1 MTKPEDERHTQA
13 EGGRSLP
20 QEGDAHQRPEA
31 PRQSE
36 TRRKKEAHS
45 EAEGRAEGNVSERDP
60 SLRLFDLHCH
70 LDFAENARELAA
82 GLAQRG
88 IGALSVT
95 VTPAGYVRA
104 AALFAPCANVHTA
117 LGLHPWWVADGRC
130 GEADVARFERL
141 AAKARFVGEVGLDF
155 APAHASTR
163 ETQLAAFERVARA
176 CADAERDGRAA
187 TPPPHSIPLPATPER
202 DGRRVLSLHA
212 VRAAGAVLDV
222 LERTGAAQACTCV
235 FHWFSGTAG
244 ELQRALGLG
253 CLFSINPR
261 MLATKRGRAYARALP
276 PDRLLLETDLPAQ
289 GAGRADAADMESALQ
304 GALCEL
310 ASLRGED
317 CGGLAERLARTGA
330 RILALPHAV
339 PQPR

>member
-13 EGGRSLP
+13 EGGRPLS

-36 TRRKKEAHS
+36 TRRKKDAHS

-104 AALFAPCANVHTA
+104 AALFAPCANVRTA

-130 GEADVARFERL
+130 TEDDVAQFEQL
-141 AAKARFVGEVGLDF
+141 AKDARFVGEVGLDF
-155 APAHASTR
+155 APAHAASR
-163 ETQLAAFERVARA
+163 DVQLAAFERVAHA
-176 CADAERDGRAA
+176 CAEGGGKVLRGAVDQVDWGAVHGCGREEEVAV
-187 TPPPHSIPLPATPER
+187 I
-202 DGRRVLSLHA
+202 A
-212 VRAAGAVLDV
+212 VRMCDV
-222 LERTGAAQACTCV
+222 
-235 FHWFSGTAG
+235 
-244 ELQRALGLG
+244 
-253 CLFSINPR
+253 P
-261 MLATKRGRAYARALP
+261 
-276 PDRLLLETDLPAQ
+276 
-289 GAGRADAADMESALQ
+289 
-304 GALCEL
+304 
-310 ASLRGED
+310 
-317 CGGLAERLARTGA
+317 
-330 RILALPHAV
+330 
-339 PQPR
+339 

>member
-1 MTKPEDERHTQA
+1 MTRPGSGASA
-13 EGGRSLP
+13 ETPGGM
-20 QEGDAHQRPEA
+20 
-31 PRQSE
+31 
-36 TRRKKEAHS
+36 
-45 EAEGRAEGNVSERDP
+45 
-60 SLRLFDLHCH
+60 RLFDAHCH
-70 LDFAENARELAA
+70 LDFAENAVELAD
-82 GLAQRG
+82 GLARRG
-88 IGALSVT
+88 IGALSAT
-95 VTPAGYVRA
+95 VTPSDYELASALLADCPNVR
-104 AALFAPCANVHTA
+104 VA

-155 APAHASTR
+155 APAHADAR
-163 ETQLAAFERVARA
+163 KAQLAAFERVARA

-187 TPPPHSIPLPATPER
+187 TPPPHSGPLPATPER

-235 FHWFSGTAG
+235 FHWFSGTSD
-244 ELQRALGLG
+244 ELQRALGLE

-289 GAGRADAADMESALQ
+289 GAGRADAADAESALQ

-310 ASLRGED
+310 ASLRGESPAD
-317 CGGLAERLARTGA
+317 LASCLARTGA
-330 RILALPHAV
+330 RILALPRAV